1 VSKVNKL
8 NMVLLLLLGAAL
20 CGALA
25 ETNVNKLDGALL
37 LLLGLATY
45 GALVVVDE
53 VFGRDSEIVHT
64 VEGVVMGT
72 AFGAIAGGACPLALG
87 AVLGGLSGWLGS
99 PTNRRPRW
107 PGPSDTQS
115 P

>member
-1 VSKVNKL
+1 
-8 NMVLLLLLGAAL
+8 MD
-20 CGALA
+20 
-25 ETNVNKLDGALL
+25 KLDGALL
-37 LLLGLATY
+37 LLLGFATY

-64 VEGVVMGT
+64 VEGVVM

-99 PTNRRPRW
+99 PTTHRHRG

>member
-1 VSKVNKL
+1 MSKVNKL

-25 ETNVNKLDGALL
+25 EANVNKLDGALL
-37 LLLGLATY
+37 LLLGLAMY
-45 GALVVVDE
+45 AALVVVDE
-53 VFGRDSEIVHT
+53 VFGRDSKIVHIA
-64 VEGVVMGT
+64 EGAIMGT

-99 PTNRRPRW
+99 PMTRQPRG
-107 PGPSDTQS
+107 PSPSDTQS